1 MNAVDPT
8 GPSVS
13 EYPTPAAPNVR
24 PGHPAPAPRHPY
36 RLGAVKAGD
45 HVTEQ
50 VYRGDFAQSEI
61 RLVTCG
67 GAFDKV
73 QHYLD
78 NVIVLA
84 HLLCAA

>member
-1 MNAVDPT
+1 MT
-8 GPSVS
+8 
-13 EYPTPAAPNVR
+13 AAAAR
-24 PGHPAPAPRHPY
+24 GHPAPAPRHPY

-61 RLVTCG
+61 RPVTC

-73 QHYLD
+73 QHSLD
-78 NVIVLA
+78 NVIALA
-84 HLLCAA
+84 HLLAAA